1 MKYNKII
8 TLKDGREC
16 ILRNGTQS
24 DGKVVLEQFI
34 LAHSETDFLL
44 TYPDEV
50 TFTAEEEADFLQKK
64 TDSSNEIE
72 ILAEVDG
79 KIAGTAGIEQVSPKV
94 KLRHR
99 CDFGISILKE
109 FWGLGIGRALTAA
122 CIECAAAAGYEQIEL
137 EVVSENDRAVKMY
150 EKAGFIEY
158 GRNPRDFKSRD
169 HGYQE
174 VVYMRLELTADP
186 E

>member
-1 MKYNKII
+1 MKYNKTI

-16 ILRNGTQS
+16 VLRNAAHS
-24 DGKVVLEQFI
+24 DGKAVLEVFI
-34 LAHSETDFLL
+34 QAHRETDFLL

-50 TFTAEEEADFLQKK
+50 TFTVEEEAEYLQKK
-64 TDSSNEIE
+64 TDSDNEVE
-72 ILAEVDG
+72 ILAEIDG
-79 KIAGTAGIEQVSPKV
+79 KVVGTAGIEQVSPKL

-99 CDFGISILKE
+99 CDFGISILKDY
-109 FWGLGIGRALTAA
+109 WGFGIGGALTAA

-174 VVYMRLELTADP
+174 VVYMRRELTADP